1 MDFSKMYNLEGQV
14 AVVVGGARD
23 LGFDMAAILA
33 DAGCD
38 LVITS
43 RSRQRAVEAAA
54 KLGAQYGREVLAD
67 ELDIC
72 DHARVNALAKKV
84 RDWKGRVDILINNAG
99 IMIDDDIE
107 SLDVASVRLQFEV
120 NALGPLNIALAFR
133 KRLRRNSKLVNI
145 SSRLGS
151 VGDNE
156 SGGDFGYRMSKAAQN
171 MLTSN
176 LAIDL
181 GDEGIVVVAAHPG
194 IVASN
199 MTGGKGI
206 PSNEVARDLRATI
219 EQLSAEATGRF
230 IDRFG
235 KELPW

>member
-1 MDFSKMYNLEGQV
+1 L
-14 AVVVGGARD
+14 ARVVITGGETG
-23 LGFDMAAILA
+23 LGLSLVRAYT
-33 DAGCD
+33 DAGDRVSVLCRASTPELD
-38 LVITS
+38 ALGPEIHPGIDITN
-43 RSRQRAVEAAA
+43 AAA
-54 KLGAQYGREVLAD
+54 VYRAAAEMGDVP
-67 ELDIC
+67 I
-72 DHARVNALAKKV
+72 
-84 RDWKGRVDILINNAG
+84 DILINNAG

-107 SLDVASVRLQFEV
+107 SLDVGSVRLQFEV

-181 GDEGIVVVAAHPG
+181 GEEGIVVVAAHPG

-199 MTGGKGI
+199 MTGGKGT

-219 EQLSAEATGRF
+219 EQLTADATGRF

>member
-1 MDFSKMYNLEGQV
+1 MARVLIT
-14 AVVVGGARD
+14 GGETG
-23 LGFDMAAILA
+23 LGLSLVRAYA
-33 DAGCD
+33 DAGD
-38 LVITS
+38 RVSVIC
-43 RSRQRAVEAAA
+43 RASTPELDALTPEIHAGIDITDTAAVCRAAA
-54 KLGAQYGREVLAD
+54 EMGDVP
-67 ELDIC
+67 I
-72 DHARVNALAKKV
+72 
-84 RDWKGRVDILINNAG
+84 DILINNAG

-181 GDEGIVVVAAHPG
+181 REEGIVVVAAHPG
-194 IVASN
+194 IVATN
-199 MTGGKGI
+199 MTGGKGTH
-206 PSNEVARDLRATI
+206 PNEVARDLRATI
-219 EQLSAEATGRF
+219 EKLTAEATGRF